1 MKRILPTVALMAAAT
16 SAQDGCANDRGN
28 WYCARVNA
36 ITYTG
41 VGGEGTYKRVT
52 NMDPYSGTCSSELS
66 GYSGTLSPLNEEV
79 SLHVRGPTILK
90 QFAAYAPGLPSTR
103 KVKRTEH
110 ARRHA
115 HGAKHVHHGHPHEK
129 RAVGDMV
136 TATINGLVQTWI
148 NTYDGLP
155 SEPTAVEVPPIG
167 NGRLVSP
174 AADGGYEPAPSEE
187 NPPAPSA
194 DYAPEIAYSGAP
206 SSSEGSVWDVASTGD
221 GWGRSAYFDA
231 SSAVA
236 EGMVFLNHFGGQ
248 GSGTFDYSFGNS
260 LSYASCDAQ
269 AGASSP
275 QVLEDCELPS
285 GREVV
290 LMTNE
295 TCEEDSCGYTRPGT
309 VAHHGFA
316 GSRKAFFF
324 EFQMPETGETSEN
337 EYDPVN
343 MPAIWML
350 NAQIPRTLQY
360 GNADCSCWTSGCG
373 EFDIFEVLASGDSRA
388 KSTLHGNRAGGDSNY
403 FDRPVDAPI
412 KVGVVMYDDNI
423 HIKILDSSM
432 EFPSVMDEAT
442 INDILGSTLTQNSM
456 VSLFRVADV
465 SG

>member
-1 MKRILPTVALMAAAT
+1 
-16 SAQDGCANDRGN
+16 
-28 WYCARVNA
+28 
-36 ITYTG
+36 
-41 VGGEGTYKRVT
+41 
-52 NMDPYSGTCSSELS
+52 
-66 GYSGTLSPLNEEV
+66 
-79 SLHVRGPTILK
+79 
-90 QFAAYAPGLPSTR
+90 
-103 KVKRTEH
+103 
-110 ARRHA
+110 
-115 HGAKHVHHGHPHEK
+115 
-129 RAVGDMV
+129 MV

-155 SEPTAVEVPPIG
+155 SEPTAVEVPPID

-295 TCEEDSCGYTRPGT
+295 TCEEGSCGYTRPGT

-324 EFQMPETGETSEN
+324 EVRSVLRPLE
-337 EYDPVN
+337 
-343 MPAIWML
+343 A
-350 NAQIPRTLQY
+350 
-360 GNADCSCWTSGCG
+360 CSC
-373 EFDIFEVLASGDSRA
+373 
-388 KSTLHGNRAGGDSNY
+388 
-403 FDRPVDAPI
+403 
-412 KVGVVMYDDNI
+412 
-423 HIKILDSSM
+423 
-432 EFPSVMDEAT
+432 
-442 INDILGSTLTQNSM
+442 
-456 VSLFRVADV
+456 
-465 SG
+465 